1 MAPASSRA
9 WVWAWAV
16 VLALNSLRA
25 DGRGGIKGEPRVSSQ
40 WPVSQVIHEGEL
52 VRLTCPITANPEPFY
67 DWFKDGEAI
76 KATWNRYVP
85 KKRILKI
92 KNIKSI
98 DAGLYTCVGVNGF
111 GRVNTSI
118 TLIVL
123 GKGEVLEN
131 LTKPVLTE
139 VWPQEPQQRRQG
151 ESITL
156 TCRARGYPKP
166 VVTWYKDDV
175 MLHQI
180 GDQLTLRDVTPSDT
194 GRYLCRANSDFGYT
208 AANFTLYVGE
218 SSVEQ
223 DLQISDAVNTTVVEG
238 EKTTLQCSVRTSQ
251 QPRVEWMK
259 ELSEEEA
266 KKGLVTQNSTRQ
278 LGEHIYQIVEGAEG
292 VLARGGDEYLSKLTI
307 KRVSPASAGVYVC
320 LAVNSLGFSFK
331 KAHLTVLRRPGQ
343 DHPPVGMQ
351 KERSINW
358 LFLIIPAAVVVVVVI
373 AVIVCQLRKS
383 APDKPIG
390 VTPPT
395 PVLKGDDPSALTPL
409 NQQDAHSHPPTLPRP
424 PDLVYQEVSGYSG
437 GSVRGATGAGGHY
450 DQYSSPYPESYLDPA
465 YSDPYQADR
474 GPTRSSDHGYARLPH
489 PSLASHTSHASSSP
503 QLPPPYVHPHAH
515 AHSHTH
521 SHTHRHPQYFVH
533 YNL

>member
-1 MAPASSRA
+1 MAPACSWA
-9 WVWAWAV
+9 LVWAWAA

-25 DGRGGIKGEPRVSSQ
+25 DGWGDIKGEPRVSSQ
-40 WPVSQVIHEGEL
+40 WPASQVIREGEV

-85 KKRILKI
+85 KKRLLKI
-92 KNIKSI
+92 KNIKSS

-111 GRVNTSI
+111 GRVNASI

-123 GKGEVLEN
+123 GKGEVIEN

-139 VWPQEPQQRRQG
+139 VWPQEPQQRRPG
-151 ESITL
+151 ESLTF
-156 TCRARGYPKP
+156 TCRARGFPKP
-166 VVTWYKDDV
+166 VVTWYKDDI
-175 MLHQI
+175 MLVKRGEQI
-180 GDQLTLRDVTPSDT
+180 TLRSVTPADT
-194 GRYLCRANSDFGYT
+194 GRYTCKANSDFGGT

-218 SSVEQ
+218 TTMEQ
-223 DLQISDAVNTTVVEG
+223 HLQISEAVNTTVVEG
-238 EKTTLQCSVRTSQ
+238 GTTSLQCSVRTSQ
-251 QPRVEWMK
+251 QPRVEWLK
-259 ELSEEEA
+259 ELSAEDTRE
-266 KKGLVTQNSTRQ
+266 GLRPLNSTRQ
-278 LGEHIYQIVEGAEG
+278 LGGRLYQMVEGAEG
-292 VLARGGDEYLSKLTI
+292 VVARGEDEYLSKLTLS
-307 KRVSPASAGVYVC
+307 RATPDAAGVYVC
-320 LAVNSLGFSFK
+320 LAVNNLGFSFK
-331 KAHLTVLRRPGQ
+331 KAHLTVLRKPSQ
-343 DHPPVGMQ
+343 AHTPVGQ

-383 APDKPIG
+383 APDKPVG

-409 NQQDAHSHPPTLPRP
+409 NQQDQHAHPPTLPRP

-437 GSVRGATGAGGHY
+437 GSVRGAGPGHY
-450 DQYSSPYPESYLDPA
+450 DYSSPYPESYLDPA

-515 AHSHTH
+515 AHTHT
-521 SHTHRHPQYFVH
+521 HTHRHPQYFVH